1 LEKGRNRIVLAALL
15 VALLVML
22 VAPVF
27 GQVDQGRIEG
37 KIKDVSGGVVP
48 GVSVKI
54 RNDRTGEER
63 TALSNEAGDYIFNAL
78 RPSTYSLETT
88 IASFAPNSVKN
99 IDVLVGQ
106 TRTLDLV
113 IRPANVAQSVSVE
126 STVEDSQISMN
137 SASLGASVDMREV
150 QQLPINGRN
159 LSQLYLQAPGA
170 QNTGAGTFGDIRFNG
185 RAVEQNAIRYDGI
198 ESTGII
204 DAAPGV
210 IGGEL
215 ASPFRLQSSLENVQ
229 EFRVE
234 SNNYPA
240 ELGTGTGGQV
250 SVVTKSGGNQFHG
263 SGFEYLRNDKLD
275 ARNTFDLTKPAL
287 RMNQFGGSAGGPILH
302 DKLFFFGSYEG
313 YRLRSGVNFIEAVP
327 SAAAKAAAVPAVQ
340 GIIDAFRSP
349 AAVLLPGAS
358 TDPNFDIV
366 QLLAR
371 NTVDEN
377 SAGLRLDFRLNPMN
391 TIYVRFFRDQ
401 ARTVQ
406 PQSVSGRVLSIRTTP
421 QNGVLSWQSIIS
433 PTMINE
439 AKFGFNEALT
449 RGQGS
454 APTVNGID
462 TSGLAINFGSA
473 APNSGIPGQ
482 GTSTGSAVAGGLVR
496 LNSQANGRG
505 APYTPW
511 SLSYIDNFSWIRGRH
526 SMKFGGELR
535 QVRMYTDR
543 NGGVTYTYS
552 NLASFLTNTASN
564 IRYTADLSD
573 PSVFNG
579 GATGQ
584 REAKQEYYIAYGQDE
599 WKLSRAVTLNYGMR
613 YEYYSPLLEA
623 RNLTVQFDSKTGTL
637 FPPDHIP
644 YTAVKTNFGPRV
656 GLSYSPRSGTAIRG
670 GFGIFYGPGQTEDL
684 IQPIE
689 SDLINTVITGGAFP
703 LDVPTARSNFINN
716 PSNRSFAPRA
726 YSADYKVPERIH
738 QYSVSW
744 QQELPGG
751 VVTTA
756 AYVGSQGRNL
766 FLRTITNRIVSV
778 EPSTGFVLR
787 EFDISQGP
795 GVKPLTPFAEID
807 MKTSGGRD
815 SYNAMQLSLSKRSS
829 RGLTM
834 NMQYT
839 LGKSFGTSAGSNEGI
854 TASNNAQT
862 LGEYD
867 FDKGSNSFDVR
878 NNFNASMVYTLPIG
892 TGPNMR
898 DLGPALNHIFGGWDV
913 GTIINARSGVPINV
927 LITRPDIVWL
937 DPSGNVFQTQAAA
950 GGAGVATAVINTPG
964 GGNTRGT
971 RRPDLIP
978 GVNPLVQ
985 NGGRTYI
992 NPAAFTT
999 PQPGT
1004 FGNFPRNGL
1013 HGPIE
1018 RQADLMFNRR
1028 FKLGEGKN
1036 FEFRTEIFNFMNFT
1050 NFANPA
1056 STLPNA
1062 LGTAAGLVQP
1072 GLPFASSTSGIGTFG
1087 KIGGTVEKSVGLGTS
1102 RQIQFAMKFNF

>member
-1 LEKGRNRIVLAALL
+1 MGKEPFRIMSIALL
-15 VALLVML
+15 FALLAGAVY
-22 VAPVF
+22 
-27 GQVDQGRIEG
+27 GQADQGRVQG
-37 KIKDVSGGVVP
+37 SVKDSSGGLVP
-48 GVSVKI
+48 GVTVTI
-54 RNDRTGEER
+54 HNERTGEER
-63 TALSNEAGDYIFNAL
+63 SILTADLGNYLFNGL
-78 RPSTYSLETT
+78 KPSTYSIETS
-88 IASFAPNSVKN
+88 INGFAATTVK

-106 TRTLDLV
+106 TRTMDLT
-113 IRPANVAQSVSVE
+113 IHPSGVAQSV
-126 STVEDSQISMN
+126 TVDVAVDDTQINTS
-137 SASLGASVDMREV
+137 SASLGASVDTREV

-170 QNTGAGTFGDIRFNG
+170 QNTGAGTYGDIRFNG

-240 ELGTGTGGQV
+240 ELGTGSGGQI
-250 SVVTKSGGNQFHG
+250 SVITKSGGNQFHG
-263 SGFEYLRNDKLD
+263 SLFEYLRNDKLD

-287 RMNQFGGSAGGPILH
+287 RMNQFGGSVGGPIVK
-302 DKLFFFGSYEG
+302 DKAFFFASFEG
-313 YRLRSGVNFIEAVP
+313 YRLRSGVNLIEAVP
-327 SAAAKAAAVPAVQ
+327 SAASKLAAVPAVQ
-340 GIIDAFRSP
+340 SIIDAFRDP
-349 AAVLLPGAS
+349 RAVLLPGAS
-358 TDPNFDIV
+358 TDPKFDIV
-366 QLLAR
+366 QLLAK
-371 NTVDEN
+371 NTVNEN
-377 SAGLRLDFRLNPMN
+377 SAGLRLDYRLNSSN
-391 TIYVRFFRDQ
+391 TVYIRYFRDQ
-401 ARTVQ
+401 GTTIQ
-406 PQSVSGRVLSIRTTP
+406 PQSVSGRVLAIRTTP
-421 QNGVLSWQSIIS
+421 QNAVLSWQSILS

-449 RGQGS
+449 RGQGI

-462 TSGLAINFGSA
+462 TSGIAINFGSS

-482 GTSTGSAVAGGLVR
+482 GTTTGSAVAGGLVR

-511 SLSYIDNFSWIRGRH
+511 SLSYIDNLSWTKGSH
-526 SMKFGGELR
+526 NLKFGGEFR
-535 QVRMYTDR
+535 QIRMYTDR
-543 NGGVTYTYS
+543 NGGITYS
-552 NLASFLTNTASN
+552 YTNIDNFLLNAGAS

-584 REAKQEYYIAYGQDE
+584 RKAEQNYYIAYGQDE
-599 WKLSRAVTLNYGMR
+599 WKLRSNLSLNYGLR

-623 RNLTVQFDSKTGTL
+623 RNLTVQFDPKTGTL
-637 FPPDHIP
+637 FPSDHTP
-644 YTAVKTNFGPRV
+644 YQAVKTNFGPRF
-656 GLSYSPRSGTAIRG
+656 GLSYSPTSKTAIHG
-670 GFGIFYGPGQTEDL
+670 GAGIFYGPGQTEDL

-689 SDLINTVITGGAFP
+689 SDLINTVVTGSAFP
-703 LDVPTARSNFINN
+703 LDVAAVRANFIANPNN
-716 PSNRSFAPRA
+716 RAFAPRA
-726 YSADYKVPERIH
+726 YSADYKVPERIY
-738 QYSVSW
+738 QYNVSV
-744 QQELPGG
+744 QQELPGKF
-751 VVTTA
+751 VATV

-778 EPSTGFVLR
+778 EPSTGFVTR
-787 EFDISQGP
+787 EFDIPQGV
-795 GVKPLTPFAEID
+795 GLKPLTPFAEID
-807 MKTSGGRD
+807 LKTSGGRD
-815 SYNAMQLSLSKRSS
+815 SYNALQISVSHRSNN
-829 RGLTM
+829 GLTL
-834 NMQYT
+834 NSQYT

-862 LGEYD
+862 LNDYN

-878 NNFNASMVYTLPIG
+878 HNFNTSAVYAVPVG
-892 TGPNMR
+892 RGPNR
-898 DLGPALNHIFGGWDV
+898 KDLGPALNSVFGGWEV
-913 GTIINARSGVPINV
+913 GTIVNARSGVPINV

-937 DPSGNVFQTQAAA
+937 DPAGNVFQTQKDA
-950 GGAGVATAVINTPG
+950 GGAGVAAAVINTPG

-978 GVNPLVQ
+978 GVNPILSSQ
-985 NGGRTYI
+985 GRTYI

-999 PQPGT
+999 PKPGT

-1013 HGPIE
+1013 HGPRV
-1018 RQADLMFNRR
+1018 RQADLMFSRR
-1028 FKLGEGKN
+1028 FKTSESTN
-1036 FEFRTEIFNFMNFT
+1036 FEFRTEIFNVFNFT

-1062 LGTAAGLVQP
+1062 LGTASGQVQP
-1072 GLPFASSTSGIGTFG
+1072 GQAFSSSTSGIGTFG

-1102 RQIQFAMKFNF
+1102 RQIQFAMKLNF